1 MKPTDI
7 RIIGAPVGIG
17 GGHTGTAHGPTAARA
32 AGIVERL
39 QRAHPD
45 ATTHDA
51 GDAFGHVPLA
61 ENRLKDVAACC
72 AQLRAQTKATVLD
85 GMMPIV
91 IGGDHSLAVGSM
103 AGVAAARR
111 AQGEVPPGL
120 LWIDAHTDINTHETT
135 PSGNPHGMSAA
146 ALIGLDTLHLSDVVG
161 RDGLFDPSRMVYIGT
176 RDVDPGEQV
185 HIDQHDITVF
195 TSQEVKDRGVNA
207 VMSDALAIVAPQCEP
222 FALTFDIDVLDP
234 DIAPGV
240 DTAVPNGLALDDVRT
255 CLTRAATHAPIL
267 AIDMVELNPEKD
279 IDNRTALI
287 AVECIE
293 ALVQAC
299 STIQRT

>member
-17 GGHTGTAHGPTAARA
+17 GGHLGTAHGPTAARA
-32 AGIVERL
+32 SGVIERL

-45 ATTHDA
+45 ANTVDL
-51 GDAFGHVPLA
+51 GDAFPHTQVA
-61 ENRLKDVAACC
+61 EDRLREVAACC
-72 AQLRAQTKATVLD
+72 SQLRARTKETVLAD
-85 GMMPIV
+85 MMPIV

-111 AQGEVPPGL
+111 AQGASPPGL

-146 ALIGLDTLHLSDVVG
+146 ALIGLNTMHLSDVVG
-161 RDGLFDPSRMVYIGT
+161 EDGLFDPKRIAYVGT
-176 RDVDPGEQV
+176 RDVDPGEQI
-185 HIDQHDITVF
+185 HIDQHDIAVF
-195 TSQEVKDRGVNA
+195 TSRDIKERGVDTI
-207 VMSDALAIVAPQCEP
+207 MTEALAIVAPESAP

-234 DIAPGV
+234 EIAPGV
-240 DTAVPNGLALDDVRT
+240 DTAVPDGLSLEQVMT
-255 CLTRAATHAPIL
+255 CLTRAALHAPIL

-279 IDNRTALI
+279 VDSRTAL
-287 AVECIE
+287 AALECIE
-293 ALVQAC
+293 TLVQAC
-299 STIQRT
+299 SHMQGA